1 MISLLLAI
9 ATPEWVEGREARQV
23 GWRKPQQWDHCTS
36 TQRELSQGIKPEY
49 QSIVLLALA
58 VLKVLLMTPLKPSAL
73 SSETVQDFEADST
86 DAAQDRLTGQVCQ
99 MMPTPVHFI

>member
-1 MISLLLAI
+1 M
-9 ATPEWVEGREARQV
+9 
-23 GWRKPQQWDHCTS
+23 
-36 TQRELSQGIKPEY
+36 
-49 QSIVLLALA
+49 VLLSLA

-73 SSETVQDFEADST
+73 SSETTQDFEADTT